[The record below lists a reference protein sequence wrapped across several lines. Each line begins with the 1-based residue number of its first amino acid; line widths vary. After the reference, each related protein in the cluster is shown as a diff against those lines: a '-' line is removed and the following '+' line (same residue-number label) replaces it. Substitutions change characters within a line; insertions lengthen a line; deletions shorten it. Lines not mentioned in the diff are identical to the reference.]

1 MPDVLN
7 PDIGAGSKEEP
18 VNWYEEKA
26 DHVAGEGNTD
36 EEHGKS
42 LKINIYENFIKYYLY
57 YRLLSPVLGI

>member
-42 LKINIYENFIKYYLY
+42 LKISNFMKTL
-57 YRLLSPVLGI
+57 